1 MTVKGMSDTA
11 PYAALKNMKASVDN
25 PSNPGYA
32 TTGGK
37 GIGYV
42 ANWKCFEGFWLD
54 MRATYQEG
62 ARLVRK
68 NKSLWY
74 SPGNCVWQPADGSM
88 PAKRDTCA
96 SGVRGVREYTDKNGK
111 KFWAVRYTKDG
122 KRPIKLFSWD
132 KYGEMKAYMLAVCFF
147 RKLKKTT
154 NTLY

>member
-11 PYAALKNMKASVDN
+11 PYTAWKNMKASVDN

-32 TTGGK
+32 TIGGK

>member
-11 PYAALKNMKASVDN
+11 PYTAWKNMKASVDN

-32 TTGGK
+32 KTGGK